1 MNWFTGIETILKAVN
16 DVLTAGV
23 AVITFSLLIYAV
35 TFKMHDSVTNSFSL
49 LLLCIVV
56 IFGADAFITVVK
68 SDALMILISKIHWL
82 GLIILPTAYFL
93 FSDALLSLTG
103 KPSKG
108 KRKISGYYLYSL
120 KHLLYWFAFF
130 KSPFRST

>member
-1 MNWFTGIETILKAVN
+1 MNWLIGIETVLKAAS

-23 AVITFSLLIYAV
+23 AVITFSLFIYAV
-35 TFKMHDSVTNSFSL
+35 TFKMHDSVTNTFTL

-68 SDALMILISKIHWL
+68 SDALITLISKIHWL
-82 GLIILPTAYFL
+82 GLITLPTAYFL

-108 KRKISGYYLYSL
+108 KRKFPVTSL
-120 KHLLYWFAFF
+120 FF
-130 KSPFRST
+130 

>member
-1 MNWFTGIETILKAVN
+1 MNWFTGFETILKAVN

-49 LLLCIVV
+49 LLLCIVI

-68 SDALMILISKIHWL
+68 K
-82 GLIILPTAYFL
+82 
-93 FSDALLSLTG
+93 
-103 KPSKG
+103 
-108 KRKISGYYLYSL
+108 
-120 KHLLYWFAFF
+120 
-130 KSPFRST
+130 